1 MAAEQLL
8 AAGARVALM
17 DSQRSVGRKFLLA
30 GIGGLNLT
38 HSLGRPQF
46 DTAYR
51 EQQDWVSGW
60 LDALDNQALMQ
71 WADALGAQT
80 FVGTSGRV
88 FPREKKAAPL
98 LRAWLTRLR
107 AAGLQIH
114 TRHRLTH
121 RTEQGWMFDTP
132 EGIAAWDAPAVVLAM
147 GGGSWPQLGS
157 DGQWQSLFHADEL
170 EPLQATNCGMECEWS
185 PVLQSKAGEPIKPV
199 ILKWTDQTG
208 RTVERQGECVIT
220 PYGLEGSVLYPAV
233 PDLRDA
239 IWRTG
244 KATVHLDLMPHWTT
258 KKVAE
263 VLASRGKHSLTETA
277 RKALKLSG
285 GRLHLFNEFY
295 RQSPLEPDALAHAIR
310 NTPIT
315 FTGLRPMQE
324 AISTAGGVRR
334 EALTDGLMRKQEPG
348 IFCAGEMLD
357 WEAPTGG
364 FLLNACMASGV
375 IAGRAAADYWLTLA
389 RQ

>member
-8 AAGARVALM
+8 AAGARVALF

-38 HSLGRPQF
+38 HSMRRPLF
-46 DTAYR
+46 DAAYR
-51 EQQDWVSGW
+51 EQQDWVAPW
-60 LDALDNQALMQ
+60 LDVLDNQALMQ
-71 WADALGAQT
+71 WADELGAQT

-107 AAGLQIH
+107 AASLQIH

-132 EGIAAWDAPAVVLAM
+132 EGTVAWDAPVVVLAM

-157 DGQWQSLFHADEL
+157 DGQWQSLFHSDEL

-185 PVLQSKAGEPIKPV
+185 AVLQSKSGEPIKPV

-220 PYGLEGSVLYPAV
+220 QYGLEGSVLYPAV

-239 IWRTG
+239 IQRTG
-244 KATVHLDLMPHWTT
+244 KATVYLDLMPHWTT

-263 VLASRGKHSLTETA
+263 VLAARGKHSLTETA
-277 RKALKLSG
+277 RKALKLNG

-295 RQSPLEPDALAHAIR
+295 RQSPLEPEALAHAIR

-315 FTGLRPMQE
+315 FTGLRPMHE

-375 IAGRAAADYWLTLA
+375 IAGRAAADYWRTLA